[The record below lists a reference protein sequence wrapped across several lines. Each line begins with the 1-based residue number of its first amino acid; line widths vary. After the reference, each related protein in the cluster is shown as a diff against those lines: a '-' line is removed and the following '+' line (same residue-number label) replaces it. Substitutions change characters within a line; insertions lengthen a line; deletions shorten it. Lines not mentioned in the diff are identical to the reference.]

1 MIALVFAGIILL
13 GTGLLCLP
21 AASRS
26 GNFCGFR
33 TALFTATSCTCVTG
47 LVLAD
52 TWTQW
57 SGFGQTVIL
66 CLIEI
71 GGLGFMSI
79 ASLLVFALR
88 KKVSFRQQMV
98 IAQSI
103 GLDGIGDAVR
113 LQKRILRGCFLVEGT
128 GAAILT
134 ARFAFQY
141 DFWTAL
147 KLGVFHSISAFCNA
161 GFDILGFEV
170 PGGSMIPYG
179 TDSVVCLTLAALIVV
194 GGLGFLV
201 WDEVLRVRR
210 FRNWSVYTKLVLI
223 TTAALLLGGTLLFCL
238 TEWRNPGTLGAMSV
252 PEKLNAAFFQSATA
266 RTAGFAGIEQGSLTE
281 AGKAVTIFLMLIGG
295 SSGSTAGGLKTVTF
309 VVLVLFLWSRLRG
322 RRAVEVFGRTI
333 VQEQVLNALTI
344 FGLMV
349 GLTFF
354 GAIFLCIT
362 CPAGFTDCLYE
373 TVSALATVGL
383 TTGVTPVL
391 SVPAQYLIILYM
403 YFGRVGLL
411 TISLGFLQEKS
422 LEQQYRYAKANLLI
436 G

>member
-26 GNFCGFR
+26 GSFCGFR
-33 TALFTATSCTCVTG
+33 KALFTATSCTCVTG

-179 TDSVVCLTLAALIVV
+179 TDPVVCLTLAALIVV